1 MRNCEARVVMSVG
14 LKNRTVGIVAA
25 AGFDDSQLF
34 KVARELSARKAV
46 IKIIGVDGF
55 RSIVGAHGSKVDPDT
70 ILEKTGAR
78 ELDAIIVPG
87 GDYLV
92 SIQANDRL
100 LTLLI
105 EAQTLGRPIGA
116 IGNGPA
122 ALALAGLLRERRVTG
137 DSRIRLILSEAG
149 ARYLD
154 QALVVDHNVVTS
166 RDGSDI
172 MHLIDAIAFLLEPA
186 ASRR

>member
-1 MRNCEARVVMSVG
+1 MA
-14 LKNRTVGIVAA
+14 LKKRTIGIVAA

-34 KVARELSARKAV
+34 KIARELRARGAIVRIISAADFQS
-46 IKIIGVDGF
+46 IK
-55 RSIVGAHGSKVDPDT
+55 GAHGSQVEPDT
-70 ILEKTGAR
+70 VLEKTGAR

-92 SIQANDRL
+92 AIQANDRL

-105 EAQTLGRPIGA
+105 EAHSLGLPIGA

-149 ARYLD
+149 AHYLD
-154 QALVVDHNVVTS
+154 QSLVVDHNVVTS
-166 RDGSDI
+166 RNGSDI
-172 MHLIDAIAFLLEPA
+172 LHLIDAIAFLLEPA
-186 ASRR
+186 ATRR

>member
-1 MRNCEARVVMSVG
+1 MG
-14 LKNRTVGIVAA
+14 LKNRTVGIMAA
-25 AGFDDSQLF
+25 VGFDDSQLF
-34 KVARELSARKAV
+34 KVARELRARKAKV
-46 IKIIGVDGF
+46 QIIGVNGF
-55 RSIVGAHGSKVDPDT
+55 RGIEGAHGSRVEPDT

-92 SIQANDRL
+92 AIQSNDRL

-105 EAQTLGRPIGA
+105 EAQSLGLPIGA

-137 DSRIRLILSEAG
+137 DARIRLILSEAG

-154 QALVVDHNVVTS
+154 QALVVDHNIVTS
-166 RDGSDI
+166 RDGNDVL
-172 MHLIDAIAFLLEPA
+172 HLIDAIAFLLEPA